1 MNASDARLLELA
13 LKKQRLQF
21 DSETLR
27 NRLAY
32 NTSFVPPLCAS
43 LDQIRAGWR
52 WLKARP
58 AIPVAIGV
66 ALVVSRPRDVW
77 RWARRG
83 IGAWQVWQKAR
94 RYIESI
100 KSRQT

>member
-1 MNASDARLLELA
+1 MNASDAQLLELA

-27 NRLAY
+27 NRLAD
-32 NTSFVPPLCAS
+32 NSFFIPPLCTGFD
-43 LDQIRAGWR
+43 LVRAGWR

-58 AIPVAIGV
+58 AIPVAVGV
-66 ALVVSRPRDVW
+66 ALVVSRPRGVW

-83 IGAWQVWQKAR
+83 VGAWQAWQKAR
-94 RYIESI
+94 RFVESI
-100 KSRQT
+100 KSPQA